1 MLNNITSYNNPPK
14 IGDKVVVQTHFE
26 GKKICVVDRIDN
38 KKIHFKN
45 KSFGLEVNLDRVFSL
60 LETYR
65 GAKFFY
71 QSFN

>member
-1 MLNNITSYNNPPK
+1 MTLVNSPS
-14 IGDKVVVQTHFE
+14 IGDKILVQTQLE

-45 KSFGLEVNLDRVFSL
+45 KSFGLETNLDRVSTL
-60 LETYR
+60 SEAYR

>member
-38 KKIHFKN
+38 KKNPF
-45 KSFGLEVNLDRVFSL
+45 
-60 LETYR
+60 
-65 GAKFFY
+65 
-71 QSFN
+71 